1 MPTAT
6 TEQHD
11 VLIIGAG
18 LSGINA
24 AYRVQTETKRDYTI
38 LEGRASMGGTW
49 DLFRYPGI
57 RSDSDMNTF
66 SLPFRVWRDAK
77 SLADGPAILDYIKTT
92 AAEFGIDRHIRYN
105 TKVKALSWDSS
116 TSRWTVTVETNGQTQ
131 QLVARWVLS
140 ASGYYRYDAG
150 YLPEFPGRASFKGPV
165 VHPQAWPEDLDYKD
179 KRVAVIGSG
188 ATAITLVPAMLERG
202 AAHMT
207 MIQRSP
213 SYYMMLNR
221 EDTFSRVVRNTLP
234 EGFAH
239 TLLRFLY
246 AARTLLF
253 FFACQAFPKF
263 FRGVLQGMA
272 AKQLPKSIPVDPH
285 FTPSY
290 NPWDQRLCVAPGG
303 DLFECLRSGKADMV
317 TGHIEHFTDKGI
329 LMKDG
334 QHVNADIIVTA
345 TGLQMELLSDITITV
360 DGELVKLGE
369 RYAWQGQLLEGVP
382 NLSIIIGYSNLS
394 WTCGSDVC
402 ARMVCKLINE
412 QDKTGK
418 DVTVPEADRTQLQ
431 PKQIM
436 SLSSGYFQRAKGRIP
451 MAGNKAPWAPREN
464 YFRDLF
470 ALYFGSTRDSL
481 RSYASG
487 TARPVSAAAKKTQ

>member
-165 VHPQAWPEDLDYKD
+165 VHPQAW
-179 KRVAVIGSG
+179 
-188 ATAITLVPAMLERG
+188 
-202 AAHMT
+202 
-207 MIQRSP
+207 
-213 SYYMMLNR
+213 
-221 EDTFSRVVRNTLP
+221 
-234 EGFAH
+234 
-239 TLLRFLY
+239 
-246 AARTLLF
+246 
-253 FFACQAFPKF
+253 
-263 FRGVLQGMA
+263 
-272 AKQLPKSIPVDPH
+272 
-285 FTPSY
+285 
-290 NPWDQRLCVAPGG
+290 
-303 DLFECLRSGKADMV
+303 
-317 TGHIEHFTDKGI
+317 
-329 LMKDG
+329 
-334 QHVNADIIVTA
+334 
-345 TGLQMELLSDITITV
+345 
-360 DGELVKLGE
+360 
-369 RYAWQGQLLEGVP
+369 
-382 NLSIIIGYSNLS
+382 
-394 WTCGSDVC
+394 
-402 ARMVCKLINE
+402 
-412 QDKTGK
+412 
-418 DVTVPEADRTQLQ
+418 
-431 PKQIM
+431 
-436 SLSSGYFQRAKGRIP
+436 
-451 MAGNKAPWAPREN
+451 
-464 YFRDLF
+464 
-470 ALYFGSTRDSL
+470 
-481 RSYASG
+481 
-487 TARPVSAAAKKTQ
+487 